1 MAGFGQDVRAFAV
14 VAVAALVVWC
24 APAAAQTAD
33 DCPNGWSPE
42 EAVEFAPPVP
52 AVGSGVTNVERA
64 GGCTLL
70 DDLWAPEPFRNHGQ
84 FVSHVAAVTR
94 DYVRD
99 GLLSA
104 RDREAILQAAE
115 RSGVGGRDDLQLDN
129 TCDRR
134 IAFTFD
140 DGTSYYRPQT
150 LAVLRDR
157 QVHGNFFDNGVRVEA
172 NPQIAR
178 FQVREG
184 HTQLNH
190 TWSHIN
196 MSQMSDAG
204 NREEV
209 LRNEA
214 FLAEI
219 GAPLT
224 FKGIRPPFGGS
235 SPAVQALLASM
246 GYTSFLNRIG
256 TDDWIP
262 ERTASEI
269 RDDILEQL
277 APGRIVALH
286 DGPVDT
292 PAGAATVEALGM
304 IVDAA
309 RERGFCFGVVDHTG
323 GVVADRYV
331 SSGRPL
337 PRIVAPVRYHRLVFG
352 TADQIAG
359 PFEFTVSPIVIA
371 AAHSPAT
378 FTRGQA
384 GTLTL
389 TVSNRSSAPTDGELV
404 TVTDRIPAGLS
415 ATSATGA
422 GWTCTG
428 TTTVR
433 CTRTDVLAPGAAY
446 PPVTIAVTV
455 AADAPAAVTNAP
467 TLTGHGGVWSEL
479 TSEQIEVGG

>member
-1 MAGFGQDVRAFAV
+1 
-14 VAVAALVVWC
+14 
-24 APAAAQTAD
+24 
-33 DCPNGWSPE
+33 
-42 EAVEFAPPVP
+42 
-52 AVGSGVTNVERA
+52 
-64 GGCTLL
+64 
-70 DDLWAPEPFRNHGQ
+70 
-84 FVSHVAAVTR
+84 
-94 DYVRD
+94 
-99 GLLSA
+99 
-104 RDREAILQAAE
+104 
-115 RSGVGGRDDLQLDN
+115 
-129 TCDRR
+129 
-134 IAFTFD
+134 
-140 DGTSYYRPQT
+140 
-150 LAVLRDR
+150 VLRDR
-157 QVHGNFFDNGVRVEA
+157 QVHANFFDNGFRVAA

-184 HTQLNH
+184 HVQLNH
-190 TWSHIN
+190 TYSHVN

-214 FLAEI
+214 FLAQI

-235 SPAVQALLASM
+235 NPAVQALLASM

-262 ERTASEI
+262 ERTAAEI

-277 APGRIVALH
+277 EPGVIVALH
-286 DGPVDT
+286 DGPADT
-292 PAGAATVEALGM
+292 PAGAATLAALGP
-304 IVDAA
+304 IIDAA
-309 RERGFCFGVVDHTG
+309 RDRGYCFGVVDHTG

-331 SSGRPL
+331 SSDRPL
-337 PRIVAPVRYHRLVFG
+337 PRIVNPVPYHRLVFG

-378 FTRGQA
+378 FARGQA

-389 TVSNRSSAPTDGELV
+389 TVTNRSAAPTDGEVV
-404 TVTDRIPAGLS
+404 TVTDRMPAGLRS
-415 ATSATGA
+415 TGAAGA

-433 CTRTDVLAPGAAY
+433 CTRSDVLAAGATY
-446 PPVTIAVTV
+446 PPITIGVTV
-455 AADAPAAVTNAP
+455 AADAPAALTNAP

-479 TSEQIEVGG
+479 TSDQIEVGG